1 MDIQLTEEQELLRS
15 SIQRFLRE
23 QYDFD
28 ERRKI
33 VATDEGW
40 SRRHWRSFAE
50 LGLCAAPFQES
61 SGGLG
66 GGSLATMI
74 VMQEFGRNLVVEPY
88 FETVVLAGGLIED
101 VASPEQCQAF
111 LPKIMEGET
120 IWALAWAEG
129 RSRYDFNS
137 VTTTARRQGDKFI
150 LSGTKAA
157 VVGAPW
163 ADKLIVSARTSGGP
177 RDRFGVSLFVV
188 DRHSVNLHLQS
199 FKTIDGRRAAE
210 LTLMDVEVPASRLLG
225 TEGEGVAALEACRDR
240 AIAALCAEAVGAMSV
255 LNSATLEYS
264 KARKQFGVALGTF
277 QVLQHRMVDMFIALE
292 EAISLT
298 QHLNLSL
305 ATQEPDGS
313 KLASGAK
320 SKVGYAA
327 RFVSEQAVQL
337 HGGMGMSDE
346 LNVGHYFKR
355 ISAINVQFGD
365 PAYHLM
371 RYAQLS
377 LSSVQRSK
385 SNTAPRPEV
394 NNDRS
399 RNRLDCSHPY
409 WQGLQGRPQ

>member
-28 ERRKI
+28 ARRKI

-40 SRRHWRSFAE
+40 SRRHWKSFAE

-101 VASPEQCQAF
+101 VGSPEQRQAF

-129 RSRYDFNS
+129 RSRYDFNN
-137 VTTTARRQGDKFI
+137 VTTTARRHGDNFV

-157 VVGAPW
+157 VIGAPW
-163 ADKLIVSARTSGGP
+163 ADKLIVSARTSGEP

-188 DRHSVNLHLQS
+188 DRHSANLHLQG

-210 LTLMDVEVPASRLLG
+210 LTLMNVEVPASQLLG
-225 TEGEGVAALEACRDR
+225 LEGWGVAALEACRDS

-264 KARKQFGVALGTF
+264 KTRKQFGVALGTF

-305 ATQEPDGS
+305 AAREPNGS

-327 RFVSEQAVQL
+327 RFVAEQAVQL

-355 ISAINVQFGD
+355 ISSINVQFGD

-371 RYAQLS
+371 RYAQQS
-377 LSSVQRSK
+377 
-385 SNTAPRPEV
+385 
-394 NNDRS
+394 
-399 RNRLDCSHPY
+399 
-409 WQGLQGRPQ
+409 

>member
-40 SRRHWRSFAE
+40 SRKRWKSFAE
-50 LGLCAAPFQES
+50 LGLCAAPFPES

-101 VASPEQCQAF
+101 VASPEQRQAF
-111 LPKIMEGET
+111 LPKIMEGEA

-129 RSRYDFNS
+129 RSRYDFNN
-137 VTTTARRQGDKFI
+137 VTTTARRQGDKFV

-163 ADKLIVSARTSGGP
+163 ADKLIVSARTSGEP
-177 RDRFGVSLFVV
+177 RDRSGVSLFVV

-210 LTLMDVEVPASRLLG
+210 LTLMNVEVPVDQLLG
-225 TEGEGVAALEACRDR
+225 IEGEGVATLEACRDR

-305 ATQEPDGS
+305 AANEPNGS

-320 SKVGYAA
+320 TKVGYAA
-327 RFVSEQAVQL
+327 RFVAEQAVQL

-355 ISAINVQFGD
+355 ISSINIQFGD

-371 RYAQLS
+371 RYAQQS
-377 LSSVQRSK
+377 
-385 SNTAPRPEV
+385 
-394 NNDRS
+394 
-399 RNRLDCSHPY
+399 
-409 WQGLQGRPQ
+409 